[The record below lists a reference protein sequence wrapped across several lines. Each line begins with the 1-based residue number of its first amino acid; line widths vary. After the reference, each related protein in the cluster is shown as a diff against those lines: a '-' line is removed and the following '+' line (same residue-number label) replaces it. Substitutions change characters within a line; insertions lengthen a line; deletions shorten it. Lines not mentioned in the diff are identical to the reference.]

1 MTLFLLASF
10 ILQASQYYT
19 VKTERPRRWCL
30 NCFKIKYID
39 IKDKHAL
46 PVDIEFLFIELN
58 FWESKWLS
66 AATYYLPDEN
76 DQ

>member
-1 MTLFLLASF
+1 MT
-10 ILQASQYYT
+10 
-19 VKTERPRRWCL
+19 TEVVYCY
-30 NCFKIKYID
+30 KIKYID

-46 PVDIEFLFIELN
+46 PADIEFLFIELN